1 MAAEEE
7 PHRVVPVPSPHPS
20 ALLEAGSSS
29 LLELT
34 PEKPPPVRGR
44 RSRGGRPVRLKQ
56 HDFSDVRT
64 PTGQD
69 ELPSPAPC
77 LWPSVCFSM
86 CVRAAILYWCDLIS
100 LSHVLEF
107 GFLDSEAQD
116 VAVVT
121 PELGVPGLHS
131 SAPLYHRLQQYR
143 VSSGEIASLER
154 KARGERETGGERVCV
169 REVEEMEEDPLPP
182 LPSPAPPSLDSE
194 PAEVYIIFQLLYVCW
209 YYE

>member
-1 MAAEEE
+1 MLQVGKLIYILLTTSTGENSNLKYFSQFYSRQVVLCFPLLGTPARSPSRRCHVWAPGESFLQIERTNFAMETNSDLHLFGHVSGMAAEEE

-20 ALLEAGSSS
+20 SLLEAGSSS

-44 RSRGGRPVRLKQ
+44 RSRTGRPVRLKQ

-86 CVRAAILYWCDLIS
+86 CVECCNTFI
-100 LSHVLEF
+100 
-107 GFLDSEAQD
+107 
-116 VAVVT
+116 
-121 PELGVPGLHS
+121 GVIC
-131 SAPLYHRLQQYR
+131 RQ
-143 VSSGEIASLER
+143 
-154 KARGERETGGERVCV
+154 
-169 REVEEMEEDPLPP
+169 
-182 LPSPAPPSLDSE
+182 
-194 PAEVYIIFQLLYVCW
+194 
-209 YYE
+209 